1 MTAAVQYLNYRM
13 LKKQLGLLE
22 SYLADSNTPDQ
33 SMIWLKLL
41 FQRTLD
47 GEISKLVDFYSMQ
60 VAELRAKGQELGH
73 SEKERVLAVLNVRHL
88 SSLRLRCS
96 KVSILRRS
104 GMRFRGVRMGRQ
116 IRSRLLHWW
125 TLPMFKHVY

>member
-1 MTAAVQYLNYRM
+1 MQYLNYRM

-22 SYLADSNTPDQ
+22 SYLADGNTPDQ

-60 VAELRAKGQELGH
+60 VAELKAKGQELGH
-73 SEKERVLAVLNVRHL
+73 SEKERVLAVLNVRHPA
-88 SSLRLRCS
+88 SLQWCCATFATLCQRHELWQCAN
-96 KVSILRRS
+96 
-104 GMRFRGVRMGRQ
+104 GTA
-116 IRSRLLHWW
+116 IRSSLLHW
-125 TLPMFKHVY
+125 